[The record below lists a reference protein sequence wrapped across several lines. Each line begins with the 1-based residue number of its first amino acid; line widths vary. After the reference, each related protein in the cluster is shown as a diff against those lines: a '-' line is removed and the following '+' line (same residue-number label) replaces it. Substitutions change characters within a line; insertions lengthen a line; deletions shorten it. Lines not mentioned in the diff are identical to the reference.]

1 MPSSVT
7 MRTVAEQAG
16 VTQATVSLSLANHPR
31 IPEATRRRI
40 REIADRLGYRP
51 NPYVAALMRAR
62 RRRRPPADRPVLA
75 LVNGLDGRHA
85 WRDSAAPT
93 VHQMRLGAIE
103 RARLRGYR
111 PEEFWLHE
119 DGMSPV
125 RFSGMLRAR
134 GIVGVLLG
142 PLRPGAP
149 VPDLDWS
156 SFAAVR
162 LGVPLP
168 DLDLPA
174 VCNDHFFS
182 SLEVV
187 RRAHA
192 LGYRRPGL
200 VMLRTHRAR
209 FHGRWEG
216 GIQVARGLLPGL
228 RPVPALLLESFT
240 DVAPL
245 DAWVERHRPDVIVTP
260 EPDPVRQRLARRGR
274 QVPRDLGL
282 ASLACP
288 EVGHPTS
295 GIWQNGRALGAAAV
309 DLIISLLETNVRG
322 PLPQA
327 QVVMLEGIW
336 NPGGTLRVRPDS
348 A

>member
-1 MPSSVT
+1 MPTNVT

-31 IPEATRRRI
+31 IPESTRRRI
-40 REIADRLGYRP
+40 QEVAARLGYRP

-85 WRDSAAPT
+85 WRDSASPT
-93 VHQMRLGAIE
+93 IHQMRLGALE
-103 RARLRGYR
+103 RARGRGYR

-119 DGMSPV
+119 DGMSAA
-125 RFSGMLRAR
+125 RFSSMLRAR

-142 PLRPGAP
+142 PLRAGAP
-149 VPDLDWS
+149 VPDFDWS
-156 SFAAVR
+156 RFAAVR

-200 VMLRTHRAR
+200 VLLRSHRAR
-209 FHGRWEG
+209 FQGRWEG
-216 GIQVARGLLPGL
+216 GVAVARGLLPGL
-228 RPVPALLLESFT
+228 RPAPALLLDSFA

-245 DAWVERHRPDVIVTP
+245 DAWLERHRPDVIITP
-260 EPDPVRQRLARRGR
+260 EADPIRRRLARLGR
-274 QVPRDLGL
+274 RVPSHVGL
-282 ASLACP
+282 ASLGCP
-288 EVGHPTS
+288 ELGHAIS
-295 GIWQNGRALGAAAV
+295 GIWQNGRALGATAV

-336 NPGGTLRVRPDS
+336 NPGETLRRLS
-348 A
+348 GGA